1 MQSTTIEEQL
11 NAFFGRDPHA
21 FEAEEQLIA
30 EITQSLRAHKA
41 DVSNKD
47 LIFALIQL
55 LEIEKDV
62 VKLDIYRNALEM
74 VVQKTPDD
82 V

>member
-1 MQSTTIEEQL
+1 M
-11 NAFFGRDPHA
+11 
-21 FEAEEQLIA
+21 
-30 EITQSLRAHKA
+30 
-41 DVSNKD
+41 SNKD